1 MKLSVIMCTYN
12 EGKTLNEIIKKVLD
26 VPLNIELIIVND
38 GSSDNTRQILNT
50 YKNHQNIVIIHHKKN
65 LGKGSAIRTG
75 REYAT
80 GDISIIQDADLETD
94 PQDYL
99 HLVKPIVE
107 KETLVVYGSR
117 LLDAKFDRTRFYY
130 GGRFITLIANLLFN
144 QKITDEPACY
154 KVFETNF
161 FKSIPLVCRGFD
173 FCPEITAKISKRG
186 IKIPE
191 LPMKYYPRSKKQGKK
206 LKFKDGVIAL
216 WVLIKFKIFK

>member
-1 MKLSVIMCTYN
+1 MKLSVIMCAYN
-12 EGKTLNEIIKKVLD
+12 EGGTLHEIIKKVLA

-38 GSSDNTRQILNT
+38 GSSDNTRQILNA
-50 YKNHQNIVIIHHKKN
+50 YRDHQNIIVVHHEEN

-75 REYAT
+75 RDYAT

-99 HLVKPIVE
+99 HLVKPIME
-107 KETLVVYGSR
+107 KKTLVVYGSR
-117 LLDAKFDRTRFYY
+117 LLNNKCDRTRFYY
-130 GGRFITLIANLLFN
+130 GGRFITLIANLLFK

-154 KVFETNF
+154 KVFDTNF
-161 FKSIPLVCRGFD
+161 FKSIPLACKGFE

-206 LKFKDGVIAL
+206 LKVKDGVMAL
-216 WVLIKFKIFK
+216 WTLIKFKFFK